1 MHRRH
6 VTLVVGIKYFFLY
19 LIVLVEELTTTTINK
34 NGFFIRTDWVREYI
48 LNYYLE
54 IEFLWLQQQQ
64 YNQTQNHGAGAE
76 ARLTLAMV
84 K

>member
-1 MHRRH
+1 
-6 VTLVVGIKYFFLY
+6 
-19 LIVLVEELTTTTINK
+19 LVEASTKTTDSK
-34 NGFFIRTDWVREYI
+34 NGFFIRTDWVKAYI